1 MEEERYAMK
10 IREAGEQMR
19 SAEEEIGRAEATEKM
34 VYAKAMVV
42 AEGEGHKTAA
52 AQMRFAD
59 LQGEVYNARVNRG
72 VAKGMLAAVSFLA
85 PFEER
90 PACLWGKLTA
100 PTRTLHATRPN
111 PAPWCG

>member
-52 AQMRFAD
+52 SQMRFAD
-59 LQGEVYNARVNRG
+59 LQGDVYNARVNRG
-72 VAKGMLAAVSFLA
+72 VAKGLLAAAKAEFRA
-85 PFEER
+85 CEIEFEQWRSEKASNRLER
-90 PACLWGKLTA
+90 RAYNA
-100 PTRTLHATRPN
+100 
-111 PAPWCG
+111 

>member
-59 LQGEVYNARVNRG
+59 LQGDVYNARVNRG
-72 VAKGMLAAVSFLA
+72 VAKGLLAAAKAEFRA
-85 PFEER
+85 CEIEFEQWRSEKASNRLER
-90 PACLWGKLTA
+90 RAY
-100 PTRTLHATRPN
+100 N
-111 PAPWCG
+111 V

>member
-19 SAEEEIGRAEATEKM
+19 SAEEEIGRAEAMEKM
-34 VYAKAMVV
+34 VYAKAMVE

-59 LQGEVYNARVNRG
+59 LQGDVYNARVNRG
-72 VAKGMLAAVSFLA
+72 VAKGMLAAAKAEFRA
-85 PFEER
+85 CEIEFEQWRSEKASNRLER
-90 PACLWGKLTA
+90 RAYSA
-100 PTRTLHATRPN
+100 
-111 PAPWCG
+111 

>member
-72 VAKGMLAAVSFLA
+72 VAKGMLAAAKAEFRA
-85 PFEER
+85 CEIEFEQWRSEKASNRLER
-90 PACLWGKLTA
+90 RAYNA
-100 PTRTLHATRPN
+100 
-111 PAPWCG
+111 

>member
-19 SAEEEIGRAEATEKM
+19 SAEEEIGRAEAKEKM

-59 LQGEVYNARVNRG
+59 LQGDVYNARVNRG
-72 VAKGMLAAVSFLA
+72 VAKGMLAAAKAEFRA
-85 PFEER
+85 CEIEFEQWRSEKASNRLER
-90 PACLWGKLTA
+90 RAYSA
-100 PTRTLHATRPN
+100 
-111 PAPWCG
+111 

>member
-1 MEEERYAMK
+1 
-10 IREAGEQMR
+10 MR

-72 VAKGMLAAVSFLA
+72 VAKGMLAAAKAEFRA
-85 PFEER
+85 CEIEFEQWRSEKASNRLER
-90 PACLWGKLTA
+90 RAYNA
-100 PTRTLHATRPN
+100 
-111 PAPWCG
+111 

>member
-10 IREAGEQMR
+10 IRDAGEQMR
-19 SAEEEIGRAEATEKM
+19 SAEEEIGRAEAKEKM

-72 VAKGMLAAVSFLA
+72 VAKGMLAAAKAEFRA
-85 PFEER
+85 CEIEFEQWRSEKASNRLER
-90 PACLWGKLTA
+90 RAYNA
-100 PTRTLHATRPN
+100 
-111 PAPWCG
+111 

>member
-19 SAEEEIGRAEATEKM
+19 SAEEEIGRAEAKEKM

-72 VAKGMLAAVSFLA
+72 VAKGMLAAAKAEFRA
-85 PFEER
+85 CEIEFEQWRSEKASNRLER
-90 PACLWGKLTA
+90 RAYSA
-100 PTRTLHATRPN
+100 
-111 PAPWCG
+111 

>member
-10 IREAGEQMR
+10 IREAGKQMQE
-19 SAEEEIGRAEATEKM
+19 AEEEIGRAEAKEKM

-42 AEGEGHKTAA
+42 AEGEGNKTAA

-72 VAKGMLAAVSFLA
+72 VAKGMLAAAKAEFRA
-85 PFEER
+85 CEIEFEQWRSEKASNRLER
-90 PACLWGKLTA
+90 RAYNA
-100 PTRTLHATRPN
+100 
-111 PAPWCG
+111 

>member
-19 SAEEEIGRAEATEKM
+19 SAEEEIGRAEAKEKM

-72 VAKGMLAAVSFLA
+72 VAKGMLAAAKAEFRA
-85 PFEER
+85 CEIEFEQWRSEKASNSLER
-90 PACLWGKLTA
+90 RAYNA
-100 PTRTLHATRPN
+100 
-111 PAPWCG
+111 

>member
-19 SAEEEIGRAEATEKM
+19 SAEEEIGRAEAKEKM

-72 VAKGMLAAVSFLA
+72 VAKGMLAAAKAEFRA
-85 PFEER
+85 CEIEFEQWRSEKASNRLER
-90 PACLWGKLTA
+90 RAYNA
-100 PTRTLHATRPN
+100 
-111 PAPWCG
+111 

>member
-19 SAEEEIGRAEATEKM
+19 LAEEEIGRAEAKEKM

-72 VAKGMLAAVSFLA
+72 VAKGMLAAAKAEFRA
-85 PFEER
+85 CEIEFEQWRSEKASNRLER
-90 PACLWGKLTA
+90 RAYSA
-100 PTRTLHATRPN
+100 
-111 PAPWCG
+111 

>member
-19 SAEEEIGRAEATEKM
+19 SAEQEIGRAEATEKM

-72 VAKGMLAAVSFLA
+72 VAKGMLAAAKSEFRA
-85 PFEER
+85 CEIEFERWRSEKASNRLER
-90 PACLWGKLTA
+90 RAYNA
-100 PTRTLHATRPN
+100 
-111 PAPWCG
+111 

>member
-59 LQGEVYNARVNRG
+59 LQGDVYNARVNRG
-72 VAKGMLAAVSFLA
+72 VAKGLLAAAKAEFRA
-85 PFEER
+85 CEIEFEQWRSEKASNRLER
-90 PACLWGKLTA
+90 RAYNA
-100 PTRTLHATRPN
+100 
-111 PAPWCG
+111 

>member
-72 VAKGMLAAVSFLA
+72 VAKGMLAAAKAEFRA
-85 PFEER
+85 CEIEFEQWRSEKASNRLER
-90 PACLWGKLTA
+90 RAYSA
-100 PTRTLHATRPN
+100 
-111 PAPWCG
+111 

>member
-19 SAEEEIGRAEATEKM
+19 SAEEEIGRAEAMEKM
-34 VYAKAMVV
+34 AYAKAMVV

-52 AQMRFAD
+52 AQMGFAD

-72 VAKGMLAAVSFLA
+72 AAKGMLAAAKAEFRA
-85 PFEER
+85 CEIEFEQWRSEKASNRLER
-90 PACLWGKLTA
+90 RAYNA
-100 PTRTLHATRPN
+100 
-111 PAPWCG
+111 

>member
-59 LQGEVYNARVNRG
+59 LQGDVYNARVNRG
-72 VAKGMLAAVSFLA
+72 VAKGMLAAAKAEFRA
-85 PFEER
+85 CEIEFEQWRSEKASNRLER
-90 PACLWGKLTA
+90 RAYNA
-100 PTRTLHATRPN
+100 
-111 PAPWCG
+111 